1 MPRIYTNDSTREG
14 IEVSRLL
21 VRLTVAALCLALAAH
36 LLHDRLHGLD
46 FDAMLAHIGAVAMP
60 TVLLGLA
67 LTLVSYVAIAGY
79 DVLAFGLIG
88 KRLPLPVLLRTGA
101 AATGIGQALGFGVLV
116 GGIVRWRMLRRFGIG
131 AKDAAA
137 ASALVASGF
146 FCGLAVVMATMALLA
161 SDTVAELTDLPRSS
175 VTALSVLVLTVFAML
190 ASTRRIEVCV
200 FTRRISLPSRRLI
213 LRQAVLAA
221 LDVIPAGLVLWAFLP
236 VEVDAGI
243 GTVLIAYAA
252 ALAAGLLANTP
263 GGLGAFEGVLLIA
276 LPDAPVALLMAGILC
291 FRMIYY
297 GVPFGIGL
305 ALLTRAEW
313 AGGRTADRS
322 ARAVAPV
329 VAAGIPD
336 ADAGIARAVATRDR
350 AEAHLAFLGDKQ
362 FVTAAGT
369 PGFVMFGTS
378 GRTCVAMGDPVGPRH
393 DWPHLIDR
401 FRDQARL
408 HGSRHPAFYKIGPE
422 AAAICRARGLR
433 TDRIGHEAVLD
444 LATFD
449 LAGPT
454 RRELRRKTRQAAK
467 SGVEI
472 HKHAPGTAPMGA
484 LAAVAR
490 AWRDAK
496 QGRER
501 SFSTGHFDPGYVA
514 RFPVFEARRDG
525 RCCAF
530 ITVWISGDGTEW
542 ALDLMRARVDAP
554 AGTMH
559 ALVVAAATEAKVSGA
574 GRFNLCM
581 APLSGLEDGTTR
593 AERLGAAV
601 YRHGNR
607 LHGLQGLYRF
617 KSTFRPDWQPRYLA
631 RQPGPAAV
639 RAALAAFRLCRNAP
653 GPHAPEPRAPAA
665 PVPHPVI
672 VHPLP
677 ARTGP

>member
-1 MPRIYTNDSTREG
+1 MTRTYTKGSTHDNTAAAG
-14 IEVSRLL
+14 RLI
-21 VRLTVAALCLALAAH
+21 RLAIAALFLTLAVH
-36 LLHDRLHGLD
+36 LLRDRV
-46 FDAMLAHIGAVAMP
+46 DALSIDAVLAHIGAIAMP
-60 TVLLGLA
+60 MVLLGLA
-67 LTLVSYVAIAGY
+67 LTFVSYVAIAGY
-79 DVLAFGLIG
+79 DVLTFGLIG

-101 AATGIGQALGFGVLV
+101 AATGIGQALGFGVVV
-116 GGIVRWRMLRRFGIG
+116 GGGVRWRMLRHLGVG
-131 AKDAAA
+131 PKDAAA

-146 FCGLAVVMATMALLA
+146 FCGLAVVMATMTQLA
-161 SDTVAELTDLPRSS
+161 SDTVAGLTGLPRSS
-175 VTALSVLVLTVFAML
+175 VVALSVLVLTIFAL
-190 ASTRRIEVCV
+190 VASTRRIEIGL
-200 FTRRISLPSRRLI
+200 FGRRFSLPGRTLM

-221 LDVIPAGLVLWAFLP
+221 LDVIPAGLVLWVFLP
-236 VEVDAGI
+236 AEVDAGI

-263 GGLGAFEGVLLIA
+263 GGIGAFEAVFLIA
-276 LPDAPVALLMAGILC
+276 LPDAPVASVMAGILC

-297 GVPFGIGL
+297 GLPFGIGL

-313 AGGRTADRS
+313 RSGR
-322 ARAVAPV
+322 
-329 VAAGIPD
+329 AAGRPAGAIPAVVPAGAPD
-336 ADAGIARAVATRDR
+336 ADARISRAVATSDR

-362 FVTAAGT
+362 FATWAEA

-378 GRTCVAMGDPVGPRH
+378 GRTPVAMGDPVGPRG
-393 DWPHLIDR
+393 DWPLLIDR
-401 FRDQARL
+401 FRDQARR
-408 HGSRHPAFYKIGPE
+408 HGSRYPAFYKIGPE

-454 RRELRRKTRQAAK
+454 RRELRRKTRQATK

-484 LAAVAR
+484 LAAVAC

-501 SFSTGHFDPGYVA
+501 SFSTGHFDPDYVA

-530 ITVWISGDGTEW
+530 VTVWISGDGSEW
-542 ALDLMRARVDAP
+542 ALDLMRNRVDAP

-559 ALVVAAATEAKVSGA
+559 ALVVAAATEAKASGA
-574 GRFNLCM
+574 ARFNLCM
-581 APLSGLEDGTTR
+581 APLSGLEDGSTR

-617 KSTFRPDWQPRYLA
+617 KSSFRPDWQPRYLA
-631 RQPGPAAV
+631 RQPGPAAIG
-639 RAALAAFRLCRNAP
+639 AALAAYRLCRRV
-653 GPHAPEPRAPAA
+653 PEPQAA
-665 PVPHPVI
+665 AVPVPRPVI
-672 VHPLP
+672 VQPLP
-677 ARTGP
+677 AQTSP